1 MTEDEVKQAIELL
14 DGGQNFE
21 GVGLIMGFH
30 PRTISK
36 KVRQYQIYG
45 SSLFSKDP
53 SPVISIAYADTESFS
68 NQSSPFSSWLSQQK
82 TSLKS
87 SSES

>member
-1 MTEDEVKQAIELL
+1 MSEDEVKEAADLL
-14 DGGQNFE
+14 SKGKTYE
-21 GVGLIMGFH
+21 EVALILGVH
-30 PRTISK
+30 ATTISRR
-36 KVRQYQIYG
+36 VRQYKIYG

-82 TSLKS
+82 TSRKS